1 MMQSLKSP
9 AFRSGALLFL
19 CTVILL
25 LHGCTG
31 LRPLTERT
39 ITLEAEK
46 AASIFGENHHDT
58 FGICDPFF
66 LDRRGTRLYLWDE
79 FVRQRDSADSESH
92 ISHLAGYEV
101 TVTRGESCHLR
112 IFETYQA
119 AVKFDLTAL
128 PADAAVV
135 SAQLNIHGSFAPL
148 DPPRDRGNRVQCTIM
163 LLGQAT
169 EPWEAGIFR
178 NGLPDGSRAFI
189 PARSARPATGPF
201 YVSGSTA
208 GFRFDVTQTVSE
220 WVRGIRTNHGF
231 VITPDRESLMDFY
244 NATDEGGY
252 FCDTGISRFELVVTI
267 AVPQT

>member
-1 MMQSLKSP
+1 MMQTLKSP
-9 AFRSGALLFL
+9 ALRSGALLFL
-19 CTVILL
+19 CVAILY
-25 LHGCTG
+25 GCTG

-39 ITLEAEK
+39 ITLETEK
-46 AASIFGENHHDT
+46 AASIFGKNHHDT
-58 FGICDPFF
+58 FGVCDPFF

-79 FVRQRDSADSESH
+79 FVRQRDSAGLEGNVN
-92 ISHLAGYEV
+92 HLAGYEV
-101 TVTRGESCHLR
+101 AVTRGESCHLR

-119 AVKFDLTAL
+119 AVKFDLSAL

-135 SAQLNIHGSFAPL
+135 SAQLNIRGSFAPF
-148 DPPRDRGNRVQCTIM
+148 DPPRDRGNRAQCTVM

-189 PARSARPATGPF
+189 PARPARPAAAPL
-201 YVSGSTA
+201 YASSNTA
-208 GFRFDVTQTVSE
+208 GLRLDVTQTVSE

-231 VITPDRESLMDFY
+231 VITPDRESVMNFY

-252 FCDTGISRFELVVTI
+252 FCDIGISRFELVVTV